1 MSDSEKRAAALRM
14 QIETKRMFERFKARL
29 AHIKDRP
36 TPPFETD
43 TRRRLWWETLLVG
56 GGGGIATM
64 AALRSTRVGRLLSA
78 VGGVVNAQV
87 VGAVWFGSRAPG
99 YFEDIVRQ
107 PERSPFVDDA
117 LCPTLLD
124 FQKIARHPD
133 FSPALEAPDGA
144 SPPASPLVQ
153 RMWSL
158 CADRAGRFQAADDE
172 AAGDARW
179 GRPAGASDGFADAG
193 FPAGGDAAQE
203 WYTPP
208 SEPAWGDDAPK
219 TDTPPR

>member
-1 MSDSEKRAAALRM
+1 MS
-14 QIETKRMFERFKARL
+14 
-29 AHIKDRP
+29 
-36 TPPFETD
+36 
-43 TRRRLWWETLLVG
+43 
-56 GGGGIATM
+56 
-64 AALRSTRVGRLLSA
+64 GRLIILPKKSW
-78 VGGVVNAQV
+78 N
-87 VGAVWFGSRAPG
+87 VWN
-99 YFEDIVRQ
+99 
-107 PERSPFVDDA
+107 PEN
-117 LCPTLLD
+117 
-124 FQKIARHPD
+124 IARHPD

-158 CADRAGRFQAADDE
+158 CADRAGRFQAMDDE

-193 FPAGGDAAQE
+193 FPAGGGAAQE